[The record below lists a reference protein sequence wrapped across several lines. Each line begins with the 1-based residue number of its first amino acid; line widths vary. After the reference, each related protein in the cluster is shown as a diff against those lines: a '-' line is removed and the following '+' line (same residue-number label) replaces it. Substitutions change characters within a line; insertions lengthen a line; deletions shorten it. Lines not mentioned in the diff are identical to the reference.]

1 MDPTSLP
8 LALEG
13 IAASID
19 HRTPIR
25 RERRAREKEL
35 QDVIRDPRASRAR
48 STETTRADE
57 LGRRGRG
64 ARASLATFERA
75 NGVRRR

>member
-35 QDVIRDPRASRAR
+35 QDVIRDPRASRAMA
-48 STETTRADE
+48 TARADE